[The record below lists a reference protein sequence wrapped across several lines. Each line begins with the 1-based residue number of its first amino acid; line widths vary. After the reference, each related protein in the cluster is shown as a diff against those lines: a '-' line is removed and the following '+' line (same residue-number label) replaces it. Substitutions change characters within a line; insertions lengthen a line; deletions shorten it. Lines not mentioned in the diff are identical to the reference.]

1 MTNILIVGYGS
12 IARRHHENLLKYNK
26 DFKIYILTRQK
37 IKKTHNT
44 TFIKKLNEIDV
55 NIKYVFICTGANE
68 HLKYINHFASKAL
81 KIFVEKPLSM
91 NSKGLKLLYTT
102 CKKKK
107 INIFV
112 GYNIIFLDS
121 LIKLKDLLRKEKILK
136 VSIKTN
142 YDLRLWRKNKN
153 YKKSVSAIKNKGGG
167 VLLELSHDIH
177 YLMWLIG
184 LPKWVSCYYS
194 KLSDLKVNT
203 EDNVILNIGFNKIIS
218 NLQMDFINKYNQR
231 NLEVLTKK
239 NYYQWDYNNNTIKK
253 YNPKTKK
260 LYLFFKGKIDKNL
273 SYKEELK
280 DFFKQNNQSKILKN
294 LNLAISTLIL
304 IDEAKKSKI
313 NNMKKTL
320 LNFKNV

>member
-1 MTNILIVGYGS
+1 
-12 IARRHHENLLKYNK
+12 
-26 DFKIYILTRQK
+26 
-37 IKKTHNT
+37 
-44 TFIKKLNEIDV
+44 
-55 NIKYVFICTGANE
+55 
-68 HLKYINHFASKAL
+68 
-81 KIFVEKPLSM
+81 M

-121 LIKLKDLLRKEKILK
+121 LIKLKDILRKEKILK

-313 NNMKKTL
+313 NNMKRTL